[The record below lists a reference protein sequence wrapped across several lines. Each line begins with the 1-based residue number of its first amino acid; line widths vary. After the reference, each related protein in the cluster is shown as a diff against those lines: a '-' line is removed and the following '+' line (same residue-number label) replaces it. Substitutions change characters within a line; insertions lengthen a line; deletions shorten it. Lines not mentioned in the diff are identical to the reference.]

1 MCDEKEAVGY
11 PHGNAK
17 KDSKISVNFIGTRP
31 SLLKA
36 MKTEEGTPIQVYRKT
51 LASCPRELE
60 SHATNAPRDVKQVA
74 NAQFQRRIKSNLSSN
89 GLWNLLYII
98 DDTKFVK
105 RLVIDK
111 DDFMIFCFQDALL
124 EKLKCVLNRR
134 DLKPQQLSYDTTFL
148 LGDFY
153 LSILVF
159 RETELESAPAIP
171 CIFFIHERK
180 LMETHEEFWSLVVRY
195 IPELPSSNNTYIVTD
210 QEKAIVSA
218 IQKFL
223 PDIDLFRC
231 YNHVVDDIKRKVST
245 IAVLSADE
253 KKTVVNQC
261 RGLFG
266 RKTKEDYLE
275 LLAEFQ
281 VEWNREFSIYF
292 IRNIHP
298 DIDRIGTWTCQKYGA
313 SKMTTNQSE
322 SLNCVIKDLNNWKE
336 YPIDAMVLSLFHL
349 SQYYNVE
356 ILRGRYNYGQ
366 HKY

>member
-1 MCDEKEAVGY
+1 VGDEKEAVGY

-17 KDSKISVNFIGTRP
+17 KDSKMSVNFIGTHP

-60 SHATNAPRDVKQVA
+60 SHATNARRDVKQVE
-74 NAQFQRRIKSNLSSN
+74 NVQFQRRLKSNLSSN
-89 GLWNLLYII
+89 VLWNLMYII

-111 DDFMIFCFQDALL
+111 DDLMIFCFQDELL
-124 EKLKCVLNRR
+124 KKLKCVLNRR
-134 DLKPQQLSYDTTFL
+134 DLKPQQQSYDKTFL
-148 LGDFY
+148 LGDYY
-153 LSILVF
+153 LSFIFF

-180 LMETHEEFWSLVVRY
+180 LMKTHEEFLSLVVRY

-210 QEKAIVSA
+210 QEKAIDSA

-253 KKTVVNQC
+253 KKPLSISDE
-261 RGLFG
+261 GFLDG
-266 RKTKEDYLE
+266 RQKKIIWNCWRNSRLNGIKN
-275 LLAEFQ
+275 FQ
-281 VEWNREFSIYF
+281 F
-292 IRNIHP
+292 
-298 DIDRIGTWTCQKYGA
+298 T
-313 SKMTTNQSE
+313 
-322 SLNCVIKDLNNWKE
+322 
-336 YPIDAMVLSLFHL
+336 
-349 SQYYNVE
+349 
-356 ILRGRYNYGQ
+356 
-366 HKY
+366 